1 MANEEHVDFVPK
13 PGVTLYVGSGS
24 FRHDPSNPA
33 RLPKALAEAWDDHR
47 HKPEAAKPAVNDTAA
62 KAAASESRRRTSP
75 TLRNSAP

>member
-33 RLPKALAEAWDDHR
+33 RLPKALAEAWDEHR
-47 HKPEAAKPAVNDTAA
+47 HKPEAAPPAASDAAAKPAAK
-62 KAAASESRRRTSP
+62 KAAADKPDAT
-75 TLRNSAP
+75 

>member
-33 RLPKALAEAWDDHR
+33 RLPKALAEAWDEHR
-47 HKPEAAKPAVNDTAA
+47 HKPEAAKPAK
-62 KAAASESRRRTSP
+62 KAAAPSEAT
-75 TLRNSAP
+75 AAQG

>member
-33 RLPKALAEAWDDHR
+33 RLPKALAEAWDEHR
-47 HKPEAAKPAVNDTAA
+47 HKPEAAKPA
-62 KAAASESRRRTSP
+62 K
-75 TLRNSAP
+75 